1 MNTIPNFNNYY
12 EMVVFLADNPHILQM
27 AIELHHLRG
36 KIMQPSDLRLNPSVS
51 LTSPTSGKVLLNF
64 EFIHDI
70 T

>member
-1 MNTIPNFNNYY
+1 
-12 EMVVFLADNPHILQM
+12 MVVFLADNPYILQM